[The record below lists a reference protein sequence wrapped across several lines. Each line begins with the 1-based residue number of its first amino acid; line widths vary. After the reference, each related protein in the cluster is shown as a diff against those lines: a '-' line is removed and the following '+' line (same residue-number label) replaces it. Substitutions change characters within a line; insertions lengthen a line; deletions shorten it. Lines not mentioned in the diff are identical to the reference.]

1 MKFRR
6 TTASLAVVLSG
17 ALMLG
22 ACTSG
27 TETETP
33 GTDDTTAATTETTD
47 ETTPAEGGETTAAE
61 PGEGGAASCLQDVGI
76 TETQDGDVRFTAG
89 PGDWS
94 GYNSITS
101 KTYST
106 YNSAVAA
113 HMFSSFVYFGTDGT
127 ICDNT
132 DFGTYEVLSE
142 DPLEIKYTISDE
154 AVWSDGTPVTI
165 NDYLMD
171 WAAQNPE
178 FLVPGY
184 ATGENPDAAPIFD
197 HVSASFAQYVPAGP
211 QGEVGSKEFTVTYSD
226 PYPDYK
232 LVIGSALPAH
242 VIAQQAG
249 LEPDALAQAVLDR
262 DAETVKSTADFWNTG
277 WAYNPGELPA
287 DMGTVPSSGPYKLKA
302 DGWTAGQSITL
313 EANDQYWGTPAGT
326 RNLVFRFLDDA
337 QQVQALQNGDVQA
350 VEPQGTVDMMGQLE
364 AIGDAVNVESVS
376 SLTWEHLDFNFRPA
390 GQVPVL
396 DDEGNETGETRD
408 YAGSVFADDQ
418 GGIALRQAFAYCVPR
433 QQIVDQLIKPLNPD
447 AVVMNAREVFPF
459 QDQYQEVVDAAYGG
473 EYDEVDIEKSKE
485 LIAEAGI
492 ATPIDVRIGY
502 RSGNQRRADI
512 VASIAAS
519 CKDAGFNVIDA
530 NAADFFEVAL
540 PNGDYEVAL
549 FAWAGSGQI
558 ASGQN
563 IYASNR
569 PQNYGQYSN
578 ADVDAAWEKL
588 ATTLDESVQ
597 LEATKEIEKLLW
609 DTLYGI
615 PVFAHPKTVA
625 SDANMTNVR
634 ATATQDGISWN
645 APQWQN
651 S

>member
-1 MKFRR
+1 MKFRG
-6 TTASLAVVLSG
+6 TTATLGVVLSG
-17 ALMLG
+17 ALLLG
-22 ACTSG
+22 ACTSAEPTDPTTTAGG
-27 TETETP
+27 TETT
-33 GTDDTTAATTETTD
+33 ATTETTSAEATATAT
-47 ETTPAEGGETTAAE
+47 ETSTGGSAAGNPE
-61 PGEGGAASCLQDVGI
+61 ACLQDVGI
-76 TETQDGDVRFTAG
+76 TETQDGDVRYTAG

-132 DFGTYEVLSE
+132 EFGTYEVVSE

-165 NDYLMD
+165 NDYLLD

-184 ATGENPDAAPIFD
+184 ASGENPDATPVFD
-197 HVSASFAQYVPAGP
+197 HVSSSFAQYVPEGP

-232 LVIGSALPAH
+232 LIVGSALPAH
-242 VIAQQAG
+242 VVANKAG
-249 LEPDALAQAVLDR
+249 IEPDALAQAVLDR
-262 DAETVKSTADFWNTG
+262 DAETITSAADFWNNG
-277 WAYNPGELPA
+277 WMYNPGELPA
-287 DMGTVPSSGPYKLKA
+287 DMADVPSSGPYKLKEG
-302 DGWTAGQSITL
+302 GWSAGQSITL
-313 EANDQYWGTPAGT
+313 EANENYWGTPAGT
-326 RNLVFRFLDDA
+326 RNLVFRFIEDA
-337 QQVQALQNGDVQA
+337 GQVQALQNGDVQA
-350 VEPQGTVDMMGQLE
+350 IEPQGTVDLVGQLE
-364 AIGDAVNVESVS
+364 AIGDAVTVESAS
-376 SLTWEHLDFNFRPA
+376 SLTWEHLDFNFR
-390 GQVPVL
+390 
-396 DDEGNETGETRD
+396 ESN
-408 YAGSVFADDQ
+408 VFSDAQ
-418 GGIALRQAFAYCVPR
+418 GGLALRQAFAYCVPR
-433 QQIVDQLIKPLNPD
+433 QQIVDQLIKPINPD
-447 AVVMNAREVFPF
+447 AVIMNAREVFPF
-459 QDQYQEVVDAAYGG
+459 QDTYQEVVDAAYNG
-473 EYDEVDIEKSKE
+473 EYDTVDIEKAKA
-485 LIAEAGI
+485 LIAESGI
-492 ATPIDVRIGY
+492 ATPIDVRVGY
-502 RSGNQRRADI
+502 RSGNQRRTDI
-512 VASIAAS
+512 VAAIAAS

-530 NAADFFEVAL
+530 NSADFFGVEL

-563 IYASNR
+563 IYASGR
-569 PQNYGQYSN
+569 PQNYGEYSN
-578 ADVDAAWEKL
+578 AEVDAAWEKL

-615 PVFAHPKTVA
+615 PVFAHPDIMAYDSNLK
-625 SDANMTNVR
+625 NVR
-634 ATATQDGISWN
+634 GTATQDGISWN

-651 S
+651 A